1 MLKLE
6 KGYKLSINKAE
17 KDVTKQGVEYLKV
30 SGKVYTKLVPFASEK
45 SILAPNYFGKVLI
58 FGDEE
63 YLEEVQKR
71 VWALDNQEVKENS
84 VAIKLDEAYIY
95 NVYMR
100 EQRRLI
106 SMLIVAQSDFVKNKF
121 KNKYSETPL
130 IANYY
135 LSPYVKNDKTK
146 EETTI
151 KILLPETTDK
161 PKGKRGRPKKE
172 KVEKEV
178 VVETPSMVEAVE
190 KTLEEPTKSDF
201 LSDFLNSIGK

>member
-45 SILAPNYFGKVLI
+45 SLLAPNYFGKVLI

-71 VWALDNQEVKENS
+71 VWALDKPETKENS

-95 NVYMR
+95 NVYMK
-100 EQRRLI
+100 EHKRLI

-135 LSPYVKNDKTK
+135 LSPYVKSDKPK
-146 EETTI
+146 EEPT
-151 KILLPETTDK
+151 EK
-161 PKGKRGRPKKE
+161 PKGKKGRPKKV

-190 KTLEEPTKSDF
+190 KTLEQPTKSDF
-201 LSDFLNSIGK
+201 LTDFLNSIGK

>member
-45 SILAPNYFGKVLI
+45 SLLAPNYFGKVLI

-63 YLEEVQKR
+63 YIEEVQKR
-71 VWALDNQEVKENS
+71 VWALDKPETKENS

-95 NVYMR
+95 NVYMK
-100 EQRRLI
+100 EHKRLI

-135 LSPYVKNDKTK
+135 LSPYVKSDKRK
-146 EETTI
+146 EEQI
-151 KILLPETTDK
+151 EK
-161 PKGKRGRPKKE
+161 PKGKKGRPKKV

-190 KTLEEPTKSDF
+190 KAIEEPTKSDF
-201 LSDFLNSIGK
+201 LTDFLNSIHKK

>member
-17 KDVTKQGVEYLKV
+17 KDETKQGVEYLKV

-45 SILAPNYFGKVLI
+45 SLLAPNYFGKILI

-63 YLEEVQKR
+63 YLEEVKKR
-71 VWALDNQEVKENS
+71 IWALDKPEVKENS

-95 NVYMR
+95 NVYMK
-100 EQRRLI
+100 EQKRLI

-135 LSPYVKNDKTK
+135 LSPYVKSDKRK
-146 EETTI
+146 E
-151 KILLPETTDK
+151 ETTDK
-161 PKGKRGRPKKE
+161 PKSKKGRPKKV

-190 KTLEEPTKSDF
+190 KAVEEPTKSDF
-201 LSDFLNSIGK
+201 LADFLNSIGK